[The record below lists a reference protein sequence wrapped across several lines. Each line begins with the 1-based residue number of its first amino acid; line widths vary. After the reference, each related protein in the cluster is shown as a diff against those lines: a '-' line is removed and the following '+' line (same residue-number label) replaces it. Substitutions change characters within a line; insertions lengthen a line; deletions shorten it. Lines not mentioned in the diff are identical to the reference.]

1 MLSDINEIY
10 SKNAEKNNI
19 YSGKRFLGYT
29 PNKKEVWVTMKYVRD
44 TKELSLWVD
53 TGFHLLYK
61 KGAELAQS
69 RLSIK
74 ANSKKIKDVSKALA
88 GNKKNAGG
96 IVTVGTLE
104 YIEKLIC
111 AINMK
116 YYVAYVDGKPS
127 SLLFTEVAWIVY
139 EGDLDEKTGF
149 RWRDVIEVWNLPKGM
164 YFTVDSF
171 PKYIN

>member
-1 MLSDINEIY
+1 MVYEKD
-10 SKNAEKNNI
+10 SKNLDLKVSA
-19 YSGKRFLGYT
+19 
-29 PNKKEVWVTMKYVRD
+29 
-44 TKELSLWVD
+44 
-53 TGFHLLYK
+53 GFNDLYK
-61 KGAELAQS
+61 EGAQLATA
-69 RLSIK
+69 RVDIK
-74 ANSKKIKDVSKALA
+74 LNQKKPDNLQLLVDMNRSKR
-88 GNKKNAGG
+88 NAGG
-96 IVTVGTLE
+96 QVTNRTLE

-116 YYVAYVDGKPS
+116 YYVAHVDGEPS
-127 SLLFTEVAWIVY
+127 SLLFTEVAWIGY

>member
-10 SKNAEKNNI
+10 IKNAKKNNI

-53 TGFHLLYK
+53 TSFHLLYK

-74 ANSKKIKDVSKALA
+74 ANSKKIKDIMPFFKA
-88 GNKKNAGG
+88 KS
-96 IVTVGTLE
+96 
-104 YIEKLIC
+104 
-111 AINMK
+111 IN
-116 YYVAYVDGKPS
+116 
-127 SLLFTEVAWIVY
+127 I
-139 EGDLDEKTGF
+139 
-149 RWRDVIEVWNLPKGM
+149 KGA
-164 YFTVDSF
+164 
-171 PKYIN
+171 KR